1 MSSMVKS
8 VIFVILVVAFLQCG
22 VKAKRVMVCDIPQ
35 IDMAVELWELPD
47 YTQVLI
53 TEYKTW
59 IVIKSGK
66 SEAKEFLI
74 DERYIS
80 YRLTRV
86 FISEDYNAIRIET
99 SSIGKDETHLIAE
112 YLVGQERFSARSEPT
127 VYGKKGWKLLKE
139 KQIH

>member
-1 MSSMVKS
+1 MTFSKLALL
-8 VIFVILVVAFLQCG
+8 VILAAAFLQCG
-22 VKAKRVMVCDIPQ
+22 VKAKRVMVCEIPQ
-35 IDMAVELWELPD
+35 IDMVVELWELPD

-66 SEAKEFLI
+66 NEAKEFLI

-86 FISEDYNAIRIET
+86 FISEDYNEIRIET

-112 YLVGQERFSARSEPT
+112 YLVGQERFSARSELT
-127 VYGKKGWKLLKE
+127 VFGKKGWILLKE
-139 KQIH
+139 KRIH